1 MKFSIDETASRALMY
16 GLAGAV
22 FAVDR
27 LTKAIIEARVSLYDS
42 HVVIPGF
49 FEIVHSQNR
58 GAAFGLF
65 AESSSEWR
73 TLLLIGFS
81 LAALI
86 ALVVM
91 LWRSP
96 RLDRKTA
103 IALALI
109 LGGAAGNV
117 FDRLRGGEVTD
128 FLLFYIGRY
137 QWPAFNAADSA
148 IVIGSGLL
156 LLDILI
162 KRQPASTQNV
172 S

>member
-1 MKFSIDETASRALMY
+1 MREPMVRAMMY

-22 FAVDR
+22 FAIDR
-27 LTKAIIEARVSLYDS
+27 LTKWIIETHVSIYDS

-49 FEIVHSQNR
+49 FEIVHSTNQ

-65 AESSSEWR
+65 SESTSEWR
-73 TLLLIGFS
+73 TVLLIGF
-81 LAALI
+81 AVIALI
-86 ALVVM
+86 TLVVM
-91 LWRSP
+91 LWRTS
-96 RLDRKTA
+96 RLDRKTS

-109 LGGAAGNV
+109 LGGAMGNV
-117 FDRLRGGEVTD
+117 FDRVVREGGVTD
-128 FLLFYIGRY
+128 FLLFYIGSY

-156 LLDILI
+156 LLDFLKF
-162 KRQPASTQNV
+162 KRQPAHTHDV

>member
-1 MKFSIDETASRALMY
+1 MRESGARAMMY

-27 LTKAIIEARVSLYDS
+27 LTKWIIETRVSFYDS

-49 FEIVHSQNR
+49 FEIVHSENQ

-65 AESSSEWR
+65 AQSTSELR
-73 TLLLIGFS
+73 TIFLVGFS
-81 LAALI
+81 VVALV

-91 LWRSP
+91 LWRTS

-109 LGGAAGNV
+109 LGGALGNV
-117 FDRLRGGEVTD
+117 FDRVRWGTVTD
-128 FLLFYIGRY
+128 FLLFYIGSY

-156 LLDILI
+156 LLDFLKF
-162 KRQPASTQNV
+162 KRQPAHTHDV

>member
-1 MKFSIDETASRALMY
+1 MMY

-22 FAVDR
+22 FAIDR
-27 LTKAIIEARVSLYDS
+27 LTKWIIQTRVSFYDNR
-42 HVVIPGF
+42 VVIPGF
-49 FEIVHSQNR
+49 FDIVHSENQ

-65 AESSSEWR
+65 AQSTSELR
-73 TLLLIGFS
+73 TVLLIGFS
-81 LAALI
+81 VVALV

-91 LWRSP
+91 LWRTS

-109 LGGAAGNV
+109 LGGAMGNV
-117 FDRLRGGEVTD
+117 FDRVRWGTVTD
-128 FLLFYIGRY
+128 FLLFYIGSY

-156 LLDILI
+156 LLDFLKF
-162 KRQPASTQNV
+162 KRQPAHSQDV

>member
-1 MKFSIDETASRALMY
+1 MREVTARSLMY

-27 LTKAIIEARVSLYDS
+27 LTKWVIETHVSAFDN

-49 FEIVHSQNR
+49 FEIVHSQNS

-65 AESSSEWR
+65 AESTSEWR
-73 TLLLIGFS
+73 TALLVGFS
-81 LAALI
+81 IVALV

-91 LWRSP
+91 LWRTA

-109 LGGAAGNV
+109 LGGAMGNV
-117 FDRLRGGEVTD
+117 FDRVRWGTVTD
-128 FLLFYIGRY
+128 FLLFYIGNY

-156 LLDILI
+156 LLDFFKL
-162 KRQPASTQNV
+162 KRQPAHTQNV

>member
-1 MKFSIDETASRALMY
+1 MRDSAARAMMY

-22 FAVDR
+22 FAIDR
-27 LTKAIIEARVSLYDS
+27 LTKWVIETRVSAFDS

-65 AESSSEWR
+65 ADSSSEWR
-73 TLLLIGFS
+73 TVLLIGFS
-81 LAALI
+81 I
-86 ALVVM
+86 VALVALTGM
-91 LWRSP
+91 LWRAS
-96 RLDRKTA
+96 RLERKTA
-103 IALALI
+103 LALARI
-109 LGGAAGNV
+109 LGGAMGNV
-117 FDRLRGGEVTD
+117 FDRVRWGTVTD
-128 FLLFYIGRY
+128 FLLFYIGQY

-156 LLDILI
+156 LLDFI
-162 KRQPASTQNV
+162 KVRRQPAHTQNV

>member
-1 MKFSIDETASRALMY
+1 MRESGARAMMY
-16 GLAGAV
+16 GLAAAV

-27 LTKAIIEARVSLYDS
+27 LTKWIIETRVSFYDS

-49 FEIVHSQNR
+49 FEIVHSENQ

-65 AESSSEWR
+65 AQSTSELR
-73 TLLLIGFS
+73 TIFLVGFS
-81 LAALI
+81 VVALV

-91 LWRSP
+91 LWRTS

-109 LGGAAGNV
+109 LGGALGNV
-117 FDRLRGGEVTD
+117 FDRVRWGTVTD
-128 FLLFYIGRY
+128 FLLFYIGSY

-156 LLDILI
+156 LLDFLKF
-162 KRQPASTQNV
+162 KRQPAHTHDV

>member
-1 MKFSIDETASRALMY
+1 MREPWARATMY

-22 FAVDR
+22 FAIDR
-27 LTKAIIEARVSLYDS
+27 LTKWIIETRVSRFDT

-49 FEIVHSQNR
+49 FDIVHSENQ

-65 AESSSEWR
+65 AESTSEWR
-73 TLLLIGFS
+73 TLVLIGFS
-81 LAALI
+81 I
-86 ALVVM
+86 VALVTLVAM

-109 LGGAAGNV
+109 LGGAMGNV
-117 FDRLRGGEVTD
+117 FDRLVRDGGVTD
-128 FLLFYIGRY
+128 FLLFYIGSY

-156 LLDILI
+156 LLDFIKF
-162 KRQPASTQNV
+162 KRQPAHTQDV

>member
-1 MKFSIDETASRALMY
+1 MY
-16 GLAGAV
+16 GLAAAV

-27 LTKAIIEARVSLYDS
+27 LTKWIIESHVSAQDS
-42 HVVIPGF
+42 HVVVPGF
-49 FEIVHSQNR
+49 FEIVHSKNQ

-65 AESSSEWR
+65 AESSSQWR
-73 TLLLIGFS
+73 TILLIGFS
-81 LAALI
+81 VVALL

-91 LWRSP
+91 LWRTS

-109 LGGAAGNV
+109 LGGAMGNV
-117 FDRLRGGEVTD
+117 FDRVRWGTVTD
-128 FLLFYIGRY
+128 FLLFYIGSY

-156 LLDILI
+156 LLDFVKF
-162 KRQPASTQNV
+162 KRQPAHTQDV

>member
-1 MKFSIDETASRALMY
+1 MRDLGARTLVY

-27 LTKAIIEARVSLYDS
+27 FTKWIIESRFGPYDNV
-42 HVVIPGF
+42 VVIPGF
-49 FEIVHSQNR
+49 FEIVHSENQ

-65 AESSSEWR
+65 AESTSAWR
-73 TLLLIGFS
+73 TVLLIGFS
-81 LAALI
+81 VVALI
-86 ALVVM
+86 ALAVM
-91 LWRSP
+91 LWRTS
-96 RLDRKTA
+96 RLDRTTS

-109 LGGAAGNV
+109 LGGAMGNV
-117 FDRLRGGEVTD
+117 FDRIHFGRVTD
-128 FLLFYIGRY
+128 FLLFYIGNY

-156 LLDILI
+156 LLDFIKP
-162 KRQPASTQNV
+162 KRQPAHTENV

>member
-1 MKFSIDETASRALMY
+1 MY

-22 FAVDR
+22 FAIDR
-27 LTKAIIEARVSLYDS
+27 VTKGIIEARVGAFDT

-49 FEIVHSQNR
+49 FDIVHSQNS

-73 TLLLIGFS
+73 TVLLIGFS
-81 LAALI
+81 CV
-86 ALVVM
+86 ALVALTVM
-91 LWRSP
+91 LWRTP
-96 RLDRKTA
+96 RLDRMTA
-103 IALALI
+103 TALALI
-109 LGGAAGNV
+109 LGGAMGNV
-117 FDRLRGGEVTD
+117 FDRVRWGTVTD
-128 FLLFYIGRY
+128 FLLFYIGQY

-156 LLDILI
+156 LLDFL
-162 KRQPASTQNV
+162 KPNRQPAHTQDV

>member
-1 MKFSIDETASRALMY
+1 MREPAARVILYAV
-16 GLAGAV
+16 AGAV
-22 FAVDR
+22 FAIDR
-27 LTKAIIEARVSLYDS
+27 MTKWMIETRLSAMDT

-49 FEIVHSQNR
+49 FEIVHSENR

-65 AESSSEWR
+65 ADSTSEWR
-73 TLLLIGFS
+73 TVLLIGFS
-81 LAALI
+81 IVALI
-86 ALVVM
+86 ALIVM
-91 LWRSP
+91 LWRSS

-109 LGGAAGNV
+109 LGGAVGNV
-117 FDRLRGGEVTD
+117 FDRIRWGTVTD
-128 FLLFYIGRY
+128 FLLFYIGSY

-156 LLDILI
+156 LLDFVKF
-162 KRQPASTQNV
+162 KRQPAHTQNV

>member
-1 MKFSIDETASRALMY
+1 MRESGARAMMY
-16 GLAGAV
+16 GLAAAV

-27 LTKAIIEARVSLYDS
+27 LTKWIIETRVSFYDN

-49 FEIVHSQNR
+49 FEIVHSENQ

-65 AESSSEWR
+65 AQSTSELR
-73 TLLLIGFS
+73 TIFLVGFS
-81 LAALI
+81 VVALV

-91 LWRSP
+91 LWRTS

-109 LGGAAGNV
+109 LGGALGNV
-117 FDRLRGGEVTD
+117 FDRVRWGTVTD
-128 FLLFYIGRY
+128 FLLFYIGSY

-156 LLDILI
+156 LLDFLKF
-162 KRQPASTQNV
+162 KRQPAHTHDV

>member
-1 MKFSIDETASRALMY
+1 MRESTARSLMY

-27 LTKAIIEARVSLYDS
+27 LTKWIIETRVSAFDN

-49 FEIVHSQNR
+49 FEIVHSQNS

-65 AESSSEWR
+65 AESTSEWR
-73 TLLLIGFS
+73 TVLLVGFS
-81 LAALI
+81 VVALLALI
-86 ALVVM
+86 VM
-91 LWRSP
+91 LWRTA

-109 LGGAAGNV
+109 LGGAMGNV
-117 FDRLRGGEVTD
+117 FDRVRWGTVTD
-128 FLLFYIGRY
+128 FLLFYIGSY
-137 QWPAFNAADSA
+137 PWPAFNAADSA

-156 LLDILI
+156 LLDFVKL
-162 KRQPASTQNV
+162 KRQPAHTQNV

>member
-1 MKFSIDETASRALMY
+1 MRESGARAMMY

-27 LTKAIIEARVSLYDS
+27 LTKWIIETRVSFYDN

-49 FEIVHSQNR
+49 FDIVHSENQ

-65 AESSSEWR
+65 AQSTSELR
-73 TLLLIGFS
+73 TVLLTGFS
-81 LAALI
+81 VVALV

-91 LWRSP
+91 LWRTS

-109 LGGAAGNV
+109 LGGALGNV
-117 FDRLRGGEVTD
+117 FDRVRWGTVTD
-128 FLLFYIGRY
+128 FLLFYIGSY

-156 LLDILI
+156 LLDVLKF
-162 KRQPASTQNV
+162 KRQPAHTHDV

>member
-1 MKFSIDETASRALMY
+1 MY

-27 LTKAIIEARVSLYDS
+27 LTKWIIETHLSFYDTR
-42 HVVIPGF
+42 VVIPGF
-49 FEIVHSQNR
+49 FEIVHSQNQ

-65 AESSSEWR
+65 SQSTSEWR
-73 TLLLIGFS
+73 SVLLIGFS
-81 LAALI
+81 VVALV

-91 LWRSP
+91 LWRNS
-96 RLDRKTA
+96 RFDRKTA
-103 IALALI
+103 VALALI
-109 LGGAAGNV
+109 LGGALGNV
-117 FDRLRGGEVTD
+117 FDRVVREGGVTD
-128 FLLFYIGRY
+128 FLLFYIGSY

-156 LLDILI
+156 LLDFLKF
-162 KRQPASTQNV
+162 KREPTQTHNV

>member
-1 MKFSIDETASRALMY
+1 MSNTRSRAARY
-16 GLAGAV
+16 GLAAAV
-22 FAVDR
+22 FVIDR
-27 LTKAIIEARVSLYDS
+27 LTKWIIETGVGFFDT

-49 FEIVHSQNR
+49 FDIVHSQNR

-73 TLLLIGFS
+73 TVVLIGFS
-81 LAALI
+81 AVALV

-91 LWRSP
+91 LWRTP
-96 RLDRKTA
+96 LLDAMTA
-103 IALALI
+103 TALALI
-109 LGGAAGNV
+109 LGGALGNV
-117 FDRLRGGEVTD
+117 FDRVRWGEVTD
-128 FLLFYIGRY
+128 FLQFYIGSY

-156 LLDILI
+156 LLDFLKP
-162 KRQPASTQNV
+162 KRQPARTQNV

>member
-1 MKFSIDETASRALMY
+1 MY

-27 LTKAIIEARVSLYDS
+27 FTKWMIETRFSSYDS
-42 HVVIPGF
+42 FVVIPKF
-49 FEIVHSQNR
+49 FDIVHSENR

-73 TLLLIGFS
+73 TFLLIGFS
-81 LAALI
+81 LV
-86 ALVVM
+86 ALVALTVM
-91 LWRSP
+91 LWRTSK
-96 RLDRKTA
+96 LDRITA

-109 LGGAAGNV
+109 LGGAVGNV
-117 FDRLRGGEVTD
+117 FDRVRWGTVTD
-128 FLLFYIGRY
+128 FLLFYIGTY

-156 LLDILI
+156 LLDFLKL
-162 KRQPASTQNV
+162 KRQPARTQNV